1 MRRPIELLY
10 GTYAALMLIVIAL
23 AFILPVLLL
32 PTLRLRREAGR
43 LATRLAF
50 ALAGLPIRVTGLS
63 RLPPGPCLV
72 VSNHASYLDGP
83 LLTAVLP
90 ARFTFV
96 VQHGAASWPIAGAI
110 IRRMGVTFVDRSQAR
125 TGAAQTR
132 AMIRRLQA
140 GDSLTVF
147 PEGTFKGTPGLL
159 PFRNGAFLMAHK
171 AGVPVVPAV
180 IRGSR
185 QVFGD
190 GHGRLHWG
198 RLRIEILPVVPPAD
212 TDTMR
217 EAARAAIL
225 ARCGEPDA
233 AHAPAVSHG

>member
-1 MRRPIELLY
+1 MRRLLELAY
-10 GTYAALMLIVIAL
+10 GTYAALMLLAIAL
-23 AFILPVLLL
+23 VFVAPVLLL
-32 PTLRLRREAGR
+32 PTLHLRREAGR

-50 ALAGLPIRVTGLS
+50 ALAGLPIRATGLK
-63 RLPPGPCLV
+63 RLPAGPCV
-72 VSNHASYLDGP
+72 VVCNHASYLDGP

-96 VQHGAASWPIAGAI
+96 VQHGAASWPVAGAI
-110 IRRMGVTFVDRSQAR
+110 IRRMGVSFVHRGAAR

-132 AMIRRLQA
+132 GLIRRLRA

-147 PEGTFKGTPGLL
+147 PEGTFKSDPGLL

-180 IRGSR
+180 VHGTR
-185 QVFGD
+185 QVFGND
-190 GHGRLHWG
+190 HRGLRWG
-198 RLRIEILPVVPPAD
+198 RLRIELLEPIAPAD
-212 TDTMR
+212 ADAMR
-217 EAARAAIL
+217 AAARAAIL

-233 AHAPAVSHG
+233 AHVHG